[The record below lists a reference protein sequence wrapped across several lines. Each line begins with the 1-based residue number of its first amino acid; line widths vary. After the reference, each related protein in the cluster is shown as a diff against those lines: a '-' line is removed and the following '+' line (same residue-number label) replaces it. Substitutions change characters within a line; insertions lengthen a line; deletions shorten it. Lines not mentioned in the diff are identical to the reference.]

1 METTGIENNHNLA
14 YAKQR
19 VLEIKNFYKHLGTFL
34 KLNFLVLLFKI
45 QVFDRFIGDMDL
57 DAKFVYW
64 LEWNIYSIPIIWG
77 VVVAF
82 HALYVFV
89 LKYKDWSVFKPKFLK
104 NWEQERINEILKRND
119 H

>member
-1 METTGIENNHNLA
+1 METTSIENNHKLA

-45 QVFDRFIGDMDL
+45 QVFDRFIGDMDV
-57 DAKFVYW
+57 DTKFVYW

-104 NWEQERINEILKRND
+104 NWEQERINEILRRND